1 MYVDNVGAI
10 LTECDHSEIVVIG
23 VACVPKIGVAWVI
36 NSRKELLRFS
46 LSGEP
51 LPAISIKARA
61 IAISLTTRHVWTA
74 NETDI
79 LRLDSSG
86 AKRAA
91 FKLDRFPLGS
101 RLAAF

>member
-10 LTECDHSEIVVIG
+10 LTECDLSETVVIG
-23 VACVPKIGVAWVI
+23 VACDPKTGVAWAI
-36 NSRKELLRFS
+36 NSRKELLRLS

-51 LPAISIKARA
+51 LPAILIKARA
-61 IAISLTTRHVWTA
+61 IAISPTTRHVWTA
-74 NETDI
+74 NETEI

-91 FKLDRFPLGS
+91 FKLDRFSPGS
-101 RLAAF
+101 RLAVF